1 LLALSVEIVETNI
14 VIAKLTNK
22 KMDTA
27 SFRQR
32 LKQVKIFNI
41 HSKYLKEENFKCL
54 INQVPE
60 EEALALGVRI
70 AVNFGYV
77 DKTTFRILTH
87 CDVSE
92 DDIELVLKKLEYVC
106 EEYKKVL

>member
-1 LLALSVEIVETNI
+1 
-14 VIAKLTNK
+14 
-22 KMDTA
+22 MDTA

-32 LKQVKIFNI
+32 LKKVKNI
-41 HSKYLKEENFKCL
+41 HFFYLKQEIFKCL
-54 INQVPE
+54 LNQVPE

-92 DDIELVLKKLEYVC
+92 DDIELVLNKLEYVC